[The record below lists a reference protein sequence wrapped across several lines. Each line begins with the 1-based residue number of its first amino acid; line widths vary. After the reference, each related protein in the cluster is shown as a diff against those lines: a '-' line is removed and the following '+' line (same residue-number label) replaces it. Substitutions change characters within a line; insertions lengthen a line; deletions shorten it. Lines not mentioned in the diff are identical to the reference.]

1 MVRCGPVLAT
11 LGTTAVSRRLGTSA
25 AFAGVRA
32 MDRQRVLRSTSIS
45 AVNPNRQTRCGAS
58 GGAALTK
65 ADFQGS
71 LSSTSLDGGSL
82 MGQMAGMFGS
92 NGQVSA
98 DQLQTVLKILAGQGT
113 QPSQEAKSTAST
125 PAGQDAIAKLG

>member
-1 MVRCGPVLAT
+1 MI
-11 LGTTAVSRRLGTSA
+11 A
-25 AFAGVRA
+25 A
-32 MDRQRVLRSTSIS
+32 RSG
-45 AVNPNRQTRCGAS
+45 GAS

-71 LSSTSLDGGSL
+71 LSSISLDGGSL

-98 DQLQTVLKILAGQGT
+98 DRPQNSRGPRHAAEPRSKIHSVDACRTGRDRQAGLIADSQRAAPLHPYD
-113 QPSQEAKSTAST
+113 QPSPKGYGREQR
-125 PAGQDAIAKLG
+125 IV

>member
-1 MVRCGPVLAT
+1 MI
-11 LGTTAVSRRLGTSA
+11 A
-25 AFAGVRA
+25 A
-32 MDRQRVLRSTSIS
+32 RSG
-45 AVNPNRQTRCGAS
+45 GAS

-125 PAGQDAIAKLG
+125 PAGQDAIAKLD